1 MAETPES
8 TTSAA
13 ENPAQHH
20 AEPVKTARD
29 PRFTI
34 GVLALVVMVFAGV
47 MVAKTA
53 SPPAVGESGGFAQPA
68 FTAPNDALADYEAAV
83 SSGKPSYVLFHS
95 NACPSC
101 EDITTVANDVLPTYD
116 GDVAFVDAITDD
128 ARARELSSK
137 FSFQYIPTSF
147 FLGADGEIV
156 DSHTGSLTE
165 EELRERLDSL
175 VAE

>member
-1 MAETPES
+1 MADTPEC
-8 TTSAA
+8 TPAA
-13 ENPAQHH
+13 EKPAQQD
-20 AEPVKTARD
+20 AGQIKKARD

-53 SPPAVGESGGFAQPA
+53 SPPAGGQSTGGFTQPT
-68 FTAPNDALADYEAAV
+68 FTAPNDAVADYVAAV
-83 SSGKPSYVLFHS
+83 SSGRPAYILFHS
-95 NACPSC
+95 NSCPSC
-101 EDITTVANDVLPTYD
+101 EDITTVANEVLPAYE

-128 ARARELSSK
+128 ARARELASK

-147 FLGADGEIV
+147 FINPDGEVV

-165 EELRERLDSL
+165 DELRERLDRL